1 MSKSL
6 RKNKNFTGKI
16 QGKIDIKNQIIKN
29 VMRGRNDRQY
39 CKFSEKSVDIIENQ
53 AIKYA
58 LNIVIQK
65 SKSLGLNDIERSIG
79 ILKRRF
85 SGVSDV
91 KLSIS
96 QIDKITLPAMYQSYR
111 PMLQLAKVIISEE
124 ILYPT
129 QDGDRVGVIPYA
141 INMPILFEC
150 YVRTILKEQIKNKNE
165 DNANNA
171 KKTNS
176 EYYYYIE
183 IEMKKFVS
191 DKRRSYDESY
201 GCRMST
207 KKDCYIKGNLV
218 PDIVLEYY
226 KIVKDQD
233 GKIKTKESWGYRV
246 YDVKY
251 KYIDMSNNARDDRL
265 QFLAYCFIYGVRGE
279 IEDEDDVHFYSGL
292 IFPKQNGKESNNAE
306 ININNQSK
314 RALYHQIF
322 IDTNPEKDALE
333 NNYDWLDW

>member
-1 MSKSL
+1 M
-6 RKNKNFTGKI
+6 F
-16 QGKIDIKNQIIKN
+16 
-29 VMRGRNDRQY
+29 
-39 CKFSEKSVDIIENQ
+39 
-53 AIKYA
+53 
-58 LNIVIQK
+58 
-65 SKSLGLNDIERSIG
+65 
-79 ILKRRF
+79 
-85 SGVSDV
+85 
-91 KLSIS
+91 
-96 QIDKITLPAMYQSYR
+96 
-111 PMLQLAKVIISEE
+111 QLAKVIISEKT
-124 ILYPT
+124 LYPT
-129 QDGDRVGVIPYA
+129 SDGDRVGVIPYA
-141 INMPILFEC
+141 INMPFLFEC

-292 IFPKQNGKESNNAE
+292 IFPKQNGKKSNDAK
-306 ININNQSK
+306 INFKQDNQSN
-314 RALYHQIF
+314 RAWYHQFF
-322 IDTNPEKDALE
+322 IDTNLE
-333 NNYDWLDW
+333 NIDTNPKKGDSKKYDTWKWLEW